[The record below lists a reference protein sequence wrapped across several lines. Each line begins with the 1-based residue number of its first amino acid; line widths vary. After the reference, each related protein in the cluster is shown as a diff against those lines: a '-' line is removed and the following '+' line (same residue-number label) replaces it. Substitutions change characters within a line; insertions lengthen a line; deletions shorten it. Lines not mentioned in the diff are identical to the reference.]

1 MEKQNQKAPAVPLEQ
16 DFIGK
21 MHEMY
26 DQIEVK
32 YRPDVRWW
40 LAEGLN
46 TDETLRKNIQEIH
59 DSGVGA
65 AEFLAM
71 PEPGA
76 DSKIYG
82 WGSEEWTSDTRLII
96 EEATRLGLGFSLT
109 SGTHW
114 ASANLPDTYVWKG
127 EPYNPDNKAAAK
139 ELDYATVLV
148 KGGEAFCG
156 QLPYPV
162 PIQATEGD
170 MHGSAASFTQYVFQG
185 AVAAKLVQE
194 RPGSGQ
200 EYGYAQGEGTGKLDM
215 KSLTDLSGRVF
226 QENGVYSL
234 DWTAPD
240 DGTYALFVYWMHG
253 TSQTAVPSVS
263 TNYTIN
269 YMDRYGIEALIDY
282 WEEVVLTEDL
292 KEAIRKNGRGEIY
305 MDSLE
310 LISYGAGGI
319 FWGYDLKAEFMK
331 RKGYDVTLYLP
342 LITMDKARVSSGRAK
357 KYDYEAADEADRETV
372 RKARTDFYSVISDMY
387 VENVLGPLQKWLHSL
402 NMTLRAE
409 PSYGVNFEISTPAK
423 VVDGIETESFAQTA
437 DIDLY
442 RGLLGSANMYG
453 RIFSS
458 ETGAVFGHNYY
469 YNMDTWTQLCYL
481 QFAEGVS
488 RTVFHGYSAIEGSES
503 DTYWP
508 GHEGMYAKF
517 SERFNSRQPAF
528 KHYGDWTRMLARN
541 QKMLRQGKPARDI
554 AILRTDYFFVNY
566 GKPKPY
572 STFET
577 NYMMYDMAYFWK
589 DLSLQKAGYT
599 YDYFSP
605 LLLEDEEN
613 VSWTGQF
620 LQPDGPAYQAVI
632 VYQDSMELSSGKKLL
647 EIARDGLPVLFVN
660 HNHETIVHEGP
671 EVRHEKAASVSK
683 SLADSDEEL
692 KTVISQ
698 IKALPNVLEVDS
710 PAEALPALQSL
721 GVYPRVAY
729 SEPNNKILTVSR
741 RAGDVFYTFVYSY
754 KFKVEQNAAP
764 YSFELQ
770 LVGEGVPYR
779 MDDWTGEVSRVG
791 TYEIRNGRTCIPMT
805 LRTGEAALIA
815 LNLSEAADT
824 LHAVSTTADQIRIQ
838 DGQMYAVAEHSGDYE
853 TVFSNGEKKSVHV
866 EVPESISLPRWDIVI
881 EDWNEGEKVVNLE
894 EKFGHVTREVYYT
907 TKKTR
912 LSFKN
917 SELRPWKDLPA
928 TQEQLDQLAGET
940 PSMAHVSGLGTYRTV
955 FDIPGQWSDQNG
967 AYLSIASTG
976 GGTAAVWV
984 NGQKAPALNT
994 RTLKVDISG
1003 LVRPGKNT
1011 IEIEVAST
1019 LTNRMLQRGYQDKK
1033 SGWTDEFP
1041 AVQDY
1046 GLMGDVR
1053 IVTYTAIPLE

>member
-1 MEKQNQKAPAVPLEQ
+1 MEENKQNVSAADQ
-16 DFIGK
+16 DFIQK
-21 MHEMY
+21 LHEKY
-26 DQIEVK
+26 DQIEVQ

-59 DSGVGA
+59 DSGFGA

-76 DSKIYG
+76 DSKVYG

-114 ASANLPDTYVWKG
+114 ASANLPDTYIWQG

-139 ELDYATVLV
+139 ELDYATVLLNA
-148 KGGEAFCG
+148 GEAFAG
-156 QLPYPV
+156 QLPLPV
-162 PIQATEGD
+162 PIEAKEGD
-170 MHGSAASFTQYVFQG
+170 MHGSAASFTQYIFQG
-185 AVAAKLVQE
+185 VVAAKLTE
-194 RPGSGQ
+194 PRACSGQ
-200 EYGYAQGEGTGKLDM
+200 DYGYAQGEGSGRLELS
-215 KSLTDLSGRVF
+215 SLTDLTASVCEKDGSCTL
-226 QENGVYSL
+226 N
-234 DWTAPD
+234 WTAPP

-269 YMDRYGIEALIDY
+269 YMDSYGVEALIDY
-282 WEEVVLTEDL
+282 WEEIVLTEDL
-292 KEAIRKNGRGEIY
+292 KEAIRRNGRGEIY

-319 FWGYDLKAEFMK
+319 FWGYHLKEEFLR
-331 RKGYDVTLYLP
+331 RKGYDVTRYLP
-342 LITMDKARVSSGRAK
+342 LITMDGARVASRRAK
-357 KYDYEAADEADRETV
+357 IYDYEVADEADRETALKV
-372 RKARTDFYSVISDMY
+372 RTDFYNVISAMY

-423 VVDGIETESFAQTA
+423 AVDGIETESFAQTA

-517 SERFNSRQPAF
+517 SERFNSRQPASR
-528 KHYGDWTRMLARN
+528 HYADWTKMLARN
-541 QKMLRQGKPARDI
+541 QKVLRQGRPVRDI

-589 DLSLQKAGYT
+589 DLSLQRAGYT

-613 VSWTGQF
+613 VSWTNQA

-632 VYQDSMELSSGKKLL
+632 LYQETLEVSSARKLL
-647 EIARDGLPVLFVN
+647 QIARDGLPVLFVN
-660 HNHETIVHEGP
+660 HNSETIVHEGP
-671 EVRHEKAASVSK
+671 EVRHEIAASISK
-683 SLADSDEEL
+683 SLTHSNEEL
-692 KTVISQ
+692 QTIVKEMKS
-698 IKALPNVLEVDS
+698 LPNVKEVDS
-710 PAEALPALQSL
+710 PSQALAALQQL
-721 GVYPRVAY
+721 GVNPRAAY
-729 SEPNNKILTVSR
+729 SEPNNKLLTVSR
-741 RAGDVFYTFVYSY
+741 RDGDIFYTFVYSY

-764 YSFELQ
+764 YCFELQ
-770 LVGEGVPYR
+770 LEGEGVPYR
-779 MDDWTGEVSRVG
+779 INDWTGEVSRVG
-791 TYEIRNGRTCIPMT
+791 VYEIRNGRTCIPMT
-805 LRTGEAALIA
+805 LRTGESALIA
-815 LNLSEAADT
+815 LNLSERSE
-824 LHAVSTTADQIRIQ
+824 LHATAATADQVRIEN
-838 DGQMYAVAEHSGDYE
+838 GHLYAIAERTGDYE
-853 TVFSNGEKKSVHV
+853 VLLSSGEKKTVHI
-866 EVPESISLPRWDIVI
+866 EVPDAISLKNWDIIV
-881 EDWNEGEKVVNLE
+881 EDWNEGEKAVNVE

-917 SELRPWKDLPA
+917 AELKPWKDLPA
-928 TQEQLDQLAGET
+928 TQEQLAQLAGDA
-940 PSMAHVSGLGTYRTV
+940 PSMSHVSGIGTYRTV
-955 FDIPGQWSDQNG
+955 FEIPQAWSDRNG
-967 AYLSIASTG
+967 AYLSVGSAG
-976 GGTAAVWV
+976 GGTAAIWV

-994 RTLKVDISG
+994 RTLKVDISS

-1019 LTNRMLQRGYQDKK
+1019 LTNRMLQRGYKDNK
-1033 SGWTDEFP
+1033 SGWTDDFP
-1041 AVQDY
+1041 SVQDY
-1046 GLMGDVR
+1046 GLTGDVR
-1053 IVTYTAIPLE
+1053 IVAYTKEQLN